1 LERVEIVIVGGGPAG
16 IATALFLSHAAPEL
30 TRRIVVLEKERYP
43 REKFCAGA
51 IGARADKLLG
61 SIGVVVDV
69 PSVPI
74 RGIAFRAMGQTVP
87 VRDGER
93 LVGRVVRRIEFD
105 HALAEQAMRREIAV
119 RDGMAVNGLAVVPGG
134 IELATSGG
142 PIRARA
148 VVGADGVTSIVRRA
162 LGLPSGA
169 YRAQALEVDT
179 EPVEGDVDRELLL
192 FDVSDRNLRG
202 YYWDFPT
209 LVEGR
214 PLVCRGIYAL
224 RDPATPM
231 REIQEVLDAQ
241 LTARGLDLRRYRK
254 KRYAERGFER
264 HEAYARP
271 HVLLVGEAAG
281 IDPVTGEGIAQ
292 AIQYGAVA
300 GRYLANKLRNRDL
313 RFDDWRAEIRATMV
327 GRDLYVRTLGLP
339 LFYGPRRPAIERFL
353 LHTPEFVRVGLQHF
367 AGNRWSRAALLRAAK
382 NALLHTARSL
392 AADGLTL

>member
-1 LERVEIVIVGGGPAG
+1 VERFEIAIVGGGPAG
-16 IATALFLSHAAPEL
+16 IATALFLAHAAPEL

-69 PSVPI
+69 PSVAI
-74 RGIAFRAMGQTVP
+74 RGVAFRAMGRTLR
-87 VRDGER
+87 VRDEER
-93 LVGRVVRRIEFD
+93 AIGRVVRRIEFD
-105 HALAEQAMRREIAV
+105 HALAEQATGRGIRV
-119 RDGMAVNGLAVVPGG
+119 RDGVLVNGLRPAPGG
-134 IELATSGG
+134 VELDTSSG

-148 VVGADGVTSIVRRA
+148 LVGADGVASIVRRA
-162 LGLPSGA
+162 LGLGSGR

-179 EPVEGDVDRELLL
+179 ESVDGDLERELLL
-192 FDVSDRNLRG
+192 FDVSDRNLSG

-209 LVEGR
+209 VVEGR

-224 RDPATPM
+224 RGQGAPM
-231 REIQEVLDAQ
+231 REIQDALEAQ
-241 LTARGLDLRRYRK
+241 LAARGLDLRRYRK

-300 GRYLANKLRNRDL
+300 GRYLADKLRERDL
-313 RFDDWRAEIRATMV
+313 RFSDWREEIRSTMV

-339 LFYGPRRPAIERFL
+339 LFYGPRRPTIERFL
-353 LHTPEFVRVGLQHF
+353 LDTPDFVRVGLQHF
-367 AGNRWSRAALLRAAK
+367 AGARWSGRSLLRAAK
-382 NALLHTARSL
+382 NALVFTARSL
-392 AADGLTL
+392 ILTHQ

>member
-1 LERVEIVIVGGGPAG
+1 VERVEVAIVGGGPAG
-16 IATALFLSHAAPEL
+16 IATALFLAHAAPEL
-30 TRRIVVLEKERYP
+30 RARILVLEKERYP

-74 RGIAFRAMGQTVP
+74 HGVAFRAMGRTVP
-87 VRDGER
+87 VRDDER
-93 LVGRVVRRIEFD
+93 VVGRVVRRIEFD
-105 HALAEQAMRREIAV
+105 HALAEQAVRRGIRV
-119 RDGMAVNGLAVVPGG
+119 RDGVAVTGLRLVAGG
-134 IELATSGG
+134 VELATSGG
-142 PIRARA
+142 PIRAQA

-162 LGLPSGA
+162 LGVPPGR

-179 EPVEGDVDRELLL
+179 EPVDGDVARELLL
-192 FDVSDRNLRG
+192 FDVSDRNLSG

-209 LVEGR
+209 LVDGR

-224 RDPATPM
+224 RDQAAPVG
-231 REIQEVLDAQ
+231 EIQELLEAQ
-241 LTARGLDLRRYRK
+241 LAARGLDLRGYRK

-271 HVLLVGEAAG
+271 HVLLAGEAAG

-292 AIQYGAVA
+292 AVQYGAVA
-300 GRYLANKLRNRDL
+300 GRYLANKLRERDL
-313 RFDDWRAEIRATMV
+313 RFDDWRAEIRSTMV

-339 LFYGPRRPAIERFL
+339 LFYGSRRPAIERFL
-353 LHTPEFVRVGLQHF
+353 LDTPDFVRVGLQHF
-367 AGNRWSRAALLRAAK
+367 AGTRWSRGALLRAAK
-382 NALLHTARSL
+382 NALLYTARSL